1 MLALLQAAAED
12 LQSIEA
18 LDEED
23 KCWSGAGLL
32 EFKQSTGANDG
43 YSPRECAAAAPKR
56 KVAKAPKTSAAGTA
70 IGSTRV
76 QRFAANIVQYLYDNL
91 CAGQDFTVESII
103 REKFKNSPDTSKALR
118 MLLSSHKVQRKG
130 RGGRQDPFAYSLRAH
145 EVDALKAGCGGLSPD
160 SPPLPGDRA
169 AVAGSPGG
177 EAAHL
182 CATKAEAEGPAQHGS
197 QQAGSTAGP
206 DHLTAA
212 AAARPTSAGP
222 CTSSPQPAQ
231 GRRAFNAAAA
241 GRKRKWPAEAKADA
255 AAEAAWAESRPKC
268 RRQEA
273 LPAADMPVPVPATAD
288 SGCQTEEMVLVAHKH
303 GGRVMFV
310 LPDLHQAAQH
320 PVPHSAWQPS
330 MLSILQAE
338 AASWSGGPKRS
349 PVAVSPQLAADATA
363 ALGRTGLTM
372 QDLQQHLHRQATQEA
387 ELQCNRWPAQA
398 EEQRQPEFGA
408 ARQTAHTAP
417 GAPANA
423 PRTNRL
429 WVAQRASKHIQG
441 SASGQP
447 PTKSCSGARIPA
459 GSHTQPGLMR
469 SRHRTARMQRN

>member
-1 MLALLQAAAED
+1 MPCLQ
-12 LQSIEA
+12 
-18 LDEED
+18 
-23 KCWSGAGLL
+23 
-32 EFKQSTGANDG
+32 
-43 YSPRECAAAAPKR
+43 
-56 KVAKAPKTSAAGTA
+56 
-70 IGSTRV
+70 
-76 QRFAANIVQYLYDNL
+76 
-91 CAGQDFTVESII
+91 
-103 REKFKNSPDTSKALR
+103 
-118 MLLSSHKVQRKG
+118 
-130 RGGRQDPFAYSLRAH
+130 LRAH

-372 QDLQQHLHRQATQEA
+372 QDLQQHLHRQATQVG
-387 ELQCNRWPAQA
+387 PGSAQA
-398 EEQRQPEFGA
+398 IVLSRADPHMQNP
-408 ARQTAHTAP
+408 
-417 GAPANA
+417 APAPCQA
-423 PRTNRL
+423 PLLPATVPGSCATKLPFRRL
-429 WVAQRASKHIQG
+429 SFSATDGLHRQRS
-441 SASGQP
+441 SGNLSLVLPGRLPILPLELLPMP
-447 PTKSCSGARIPA
+447 PAPTGQSSMIMPARFELDCLA
-459 GSHTQPGLMR
+459 CFVGF
-469 SRHRTARMQRN
+469 